1 MPMPDD
7 RRGRILREGL
17 SCVKLH
23 SPPVGAGGRGFR
35 LGKGEPVAVE
45 PETIRNVCL
54 IGHRDSGK
62 TSIAEGM
69 IGLASGQSGAAGGVF
84 DYTDE
89 ETERGMT
96 LGMSVANLEWKGRQ
110 VNVLDTPGDGGFVG
124 DAFVAQRVADCA
136 ILVVHAQDP
145 IQVVTE
151 RVWRRGEKEG
161 IPHVI
166 VVNHL
171 DRERTDFGAVVE
183 ELRGRFGQAVV
194 PLNLPVGS
202 ENDLQGIYGLLT
214 GTSFVDGEQRKEIPE
229 GMEDEAKTQLF
240 EAIAESDDTLLE
252 KYLEGEEITTEEAFD
267 GIRKGIAEGLI
278 IPVLAASAERM
289 IGIDRLLDV
298 IAGSAPSPSDLERWI
313 TEGGE
318 EISCDPEGPFA
329 AYAFKTYVD
338 PYAGRLSVL
347 RVVGGRCRSDEALTN
362 PRTDSSERLGGISH
376 LIGKEREPVDEAV
389 AGDII
394 AVAKLRDTATFDTLC
409 KPEKTMTF
417 EPVELPEPTSAFA
430 VGAKA
435 HGEEE
440 KVFDAIRRMVD
451 EDPSLKL
458 ERTEAT
464 GEDILAG
471 LAQMHVELALERIEH
486 RYGVEVEARPP
497 KVPFMETITGSAQAQ
512 GRYKK
517 QTGGRGQFGDA
528 RIELSPLP
536 RGSGFEFENGIVGGA
551 IPRQFIPAVEKGIIE
566 AMQEGALA
574 GCPIVDV
581 KVRLYDGAFH
591 SVDSSE
597 AAFKVAGSMAFKN
610 AFAQAH
616 PVLLEPYVKV
626 EILAPSE
633 LVGDIMGDLSGRR
646 GRPMGIEQ
654 RGERQV
660 VQAEV
665 PQVEMLTYAR
675 DLRSITGGRANF
687 HVEFGHYEEVPPNL
701 VNKVLAANETGVEE
715 KV

>member
-1 MPMPDD
+1 M
-7 RRGRILREGL
+7 
-17 SCVKLH
+17 
-23 SPPVGAGGRGFR
+23 
-35 LGKGEPVAVE
+35 AVE
-45 PETIRNVCL
+45 PALIRNVCL
-54 IGHRDSGK
+54 IGHRGSGK
-62 TSIAEGM
+62 TAIAEGM
-69 IGLASGQSGAAGGVF
+69 LGLALGRGGPLGHNVF
-84 DYTDE
+84 DYTEE

-96 LGMSVANLEWKGRQ
+96 LGLSVATLEWKGRQ
-110 VNVLDTPGDGGFVG
+110 VNVLDTPGDGGFIG

-136 ILVVHAQDP
+136 VLVVHAQDP

-151 RVWRRGEKEG
+151 RVWRRGEKED
-161 IPHVI
+161 IPHFI

-171 DRERTDFGAVVE
+171 DRERTDFGAVLE
-183 ELRGRFGQAVV
+183 QLRGRFGQAVV
-194 PLNLPVGS
+194 PLNLPVGH
-202 ENDLQGIYGLLT
+202 EGDLRGVYGLLS
-214 GTSFVDGEQRKEIPE
+214 GTAFVDGEQIEEIPE
-229 GMEDEAKTQLF
+229 GMEDEVDEAKTQLF

-252 KYLEGEEITTEEAFD
+252 KYLEGEEISTEEAFE

-289 IGIDRLLDV
+289 IGVDRLLDV
-298 IAGSAPSPSDLERWI
+298 VAGSAPSPADRSRWI
-313 TEGGE
+313 DEGGNE
-318 EISCDPEGPFA
+318 VPCDDEGPFS
-329 AYAFKTYVD
+329 AYVFKTYVD
-338 PYAGRLSVL
+338 PYAGRLSVM
-347 RVVGGRCRSDEALTN
+347 RVVSGRCRSDEALVN
-362 PRTDSSERLGGISH
+362 PRTGSSERLGGLSH
-376 LIGKEREPVDEAV
+376 LAGKDRTPVDEAV
-389 AGDII
+389 AGDIV
-394 AVAKLRDTATFDTLC
+394 AVTKLKDTSTFDTLC
-409 KPEKTMTF
+409 RPEKQVVY

-435 HGEEE
+435 RGEEE

-451 EDPSLKL
+451 EDPSLRL
-458 ERTEAT
+458 ERSEAT

-471 LAQMHVELALERIEH
+471 LAQMHVELALERIGK

-497 KVPFMETITGSAQAQ
+497 KVPFKETVMGSSHAQ

-528 RIELSPLP
+528 RIEISPLP
-536 RGSGFEFENGIVGGA
+536 RGSGFEFEDAIVGGA

-566 AMQEGALA
+566 AMREG
-574 GCPIVDV
+574 PISGYPVVDV
-581 KVRLYDGAFH
+581 KVRLHDGAFH

-597 AAFKVAGSMAFKN
+597 MAFNVAGSMAFKN
-610 AFAQAH
+610 AMEGAN

-626 EILAPSE
+626 EVLAPSE

-665 PQVEMLTYAR
+665 PQIEMLTYAR

-701 VNKVLAANETGVEE
+701 VDKVLAANEREEE
-715 KV
+715 KAAS

>member
-1 MPMPDD
+1 
-7 RRGRILREGL
+7 L
-17 SCVKLH
+17 
-23 SPPVGAGGRGFR
+23 GRGKEE
-35 LGKGEPVAVE
+35 LVAVE
-45 PETIRNVCL
+45 PELIRNVCL
-54 IGHRDSGK
+54 IGHRGSGK
-62 TSIAEGM
+62 TMIAETM
-69 IGLASGQSGAAGGVF
+69 LGLASGRSGPAGHHVL

-96 LGMSVANLEWKGRQ
+96 LGMSVATLEWKGRQ
-110 VNVLDTPGDGGFVG
+110 VNVLDTPGDGGFIA

-151 RVWRRGEKEG
+151 RVWRRGEREG

-171 DRERTDFGAVVE
+171 DRERTDFATVVE
-183 ELRGRFGQAVV
+183 QLRARFGQVVV
-194 PLNLPVGS
+194 PLNLPIGR
-202 ENDLQGIYGLLT
+202 ENDLRGVYGLLS
-214 GTSFVDGEQRKEIPE
+214 GTAFVDGEQKDEIPS
-229 GMEDEAKTQLF
+229 GMEGEVDEAKIQLF

-252 KYLEGEEITTEEAFD
+252 KYLEGEELSTEEAFE
-267 GIRKGIAEGLI
+267 GIRKGIADGVI
-278 IPVLAASAERM
+278 IPVLVASAERG
-289 IGIDRLLDV
+289 IGVDRLLDV
-298 IAGSAPSPSDLERWI
+298 IAGSAPSPADRSRWI
-313 TEGGE
+313 NEEGDE
-318 EISCDPEGPFA
+318 VPCDPDGPFA
-329 AYAFKTYVD
+329 AYVFKTYQD

-347 RVVGGRCRSDEALTN
+347 RVVSGRCRSDEALTN
-362 PRTDSSERLGGISH
+362 PRTGSSERLGGIAH
-376 LIGKEREPVDEAV
+376 LSGKERIAVDEAV

-394 AVAKLRDTATFDTLC
+394 AITKLKDTNTFDTLC
-409 KPEKTMTF
+409 RPDRPVAF

-435 HGEEE
+435 RGEEE
-440 KVFDAIRRMVD
+440 KVFDAIRRLTD
-451 EDPSLKL
+451 EDPSLRL
-458 ERTEAT
+458 ERSEAT

-471 LAQMHVELALERIEH
+471 LAQMHVELALERVSR
-486 RYGVEVEARPP
+486 RYGVEVASRAP
-497 KVPFMETITGSAQAQ
+497 KVPFKETITGTAQAQ

-528 RIELSPLP
+528 RIEVSPLP
-536 RGSGFEFENGIVGGA
+536 RGEGFEFEDAIVGGA
-551 IPRQFIPAVEKGIIE
+551 IPRQFIPAVEKGIVE
-566 AMQEGALA
+566 AMRQGSIA
-574 GCPIVDV
+574 GYPVVDV

-597 AAFKVAGSMAFKN
+597 MAFKVAGSMAFKN
-610 AFAQAH
+610 AVEQAR

-626 EILAPSE
+626 EVLAPTE
-633 LVGDIMGDLSGRR
+633 LVGDVMGDLSSRR

-665 PQVEMLTYAR
+665 PQIEMLTYAR

-687 HVEFGHYEEVPPNL
+687 HVEPGHYEGVAPNL
-701 VNKVLAANETGVEE
+701 VDRVLAANERGEE
-715 KV
+715 KAAS

>member
-1 MPMPDD
+1 
-7 RRGRILREGL
+7 
-17 SCVKLH
+17 
-23 SPPVGAGGRGFR
+23 
-35 LGKGEPVAVE
+35 VAVE

-54 IGHRDSGK
+54 IGHRGSGK

-69 IGLASGQSGAAGGVF
+69 IGLASRRSGPAGGVL

-110 VNVLDTPGDGGFVG
+110 VNVLDTPGDGGFIG
-124 DAFVAQRVADCA
+124 DAFIAQRVADCA

-151 RVWRRGEKEG
+151 RVWRRGEREG
-161 IPHVI
+161 IPHLI

-171 DRERTDFGAVVE
+171 DRERTDFGVVVGQ
-183 ELRGRFGQAVV
+183 LRARFGQSVV
-194 PLNLPVGS
+194 PLNLPIGH
-202 ENDLQGIYGLLT
+202 ENDLRGVYGLLS
-214 GTSFVDGEQRKEIPE
+214 GTAFVDGEQRVEIPE
-229 GMEDEAKTQLF
+229 GMEDEVDEAKTQLF

-252 KYLEGEEITTEEAFD
+252 KYLEGEEITTEEAFE
-267 GIRKGIAEGLI
+267 GIRQGIADGLI
-278 IPVLAASAERM
+278 IPVIAASAERM

-298 IAGSAPSPSDLERWI
+298 IAGSAPSPADRSRWVTQEGQEIPSD
-313 TEGGE
+313 
-318 EISCDPEGPFA
+318 SEGPFA

-347 RVVGGRCRSDEALTN
+347 RVVSGRCRSDEALTN
-362 PRTDSSERLGGISH
+362 PRTGSSERLGGISH
-376 LIGKEREPVDEAV
+376 LVGKERTSVDEAV
-389 AGDII
+389 AGDVV
-394 AVAKLRDTATFDTLC
+394 AVAKLKETATFDTLC
-409 KPEKTMTF
+409 KPEQPMSF
-417 EPVELPEPTSAFA
+417 EPVELPEPTAAFA

-435 HGEEE
+435 RGEEE
-440 KVFDAIRRMVD
+440 KVFEAIRRIVD

-458 ERTEAT
+458 ERSEAT

-471 LAQMHVELALERIEH
+471 LVQMHVELALERVQG

-536 RGSGFEFENGIVGGA
+536 RGGGFEFDNAIVGGA
-551 IPRQFIPAVEKGIIE
+551 IPRQFIPAVEKGIVE
-566 AMQEGALA
+566 AMGEGTIA
-574 GCPIVDV
+574 GYPVVDV

-597 AAFKVAGSMAFKN
+597 MAFKVAGSMAFKN
-610 AFAQAH
+610 AIEKAN

-626 EILAPSE
+626 EVLAPAE
-633 LVGDIMGDLSGRR
+633 LVGDVMGDLSSRR

-654 RGERQV
+654 RGERQLI
-660 VQAEV
+660 QAEV
-665 PQVEMLTYAR
+665 PQIEMLTYAR

-687 HVEFGHYEEVPPNL
+687 HVEPGHYEEVPPNL
-701 VNKVLAANETGVEE
+701 VDRVLAANEREAEKE
-715 KV
+715 KVG

>member
-1 MPMPDD
+1 M
-7 RRGRILREGL
+7 
-17 SCVKLH
+17 
-23 SPPVGAGGRGFR
+23 
-35 LGKGEPVAVE
+35 AVE
-45 PETIRNVCL
+45 TETIRNVCL
-54 IGHRDSGK
+54 IGHRGSGK

-69 IGLASGQSGAAGGVF
+69 IGLASGRSGPTSGVL
-84 DYTDE
+84 DYTEE

-96 LGMSVANLEWKGRQ
+96 LGMSVASLGWKGRQ

-124 DAFVAQRVADCA
+124 DAFIAQRVADCA

-171 DRERTDFGAVVE
+171 DRERTDFGAVVD
-183 ELRGRFGQAVV
+183 ELRERFGQAVV
-194 PLNLPVGS
+194 PLNLPIGR
-202 ENDLQGIYGLLT
+202 ENDLKGIYGLLS
-214 GTSFVDGEQRKEIPE
+214 GTSFVDGEQREEIPD
-229 GMEDEAKTQLF
+229 GMEDEVDAAKTQLF

-298 IAGSAPSPSDLERWI
+298 IAGSAPSPSDLERWRTPAAPGAKPVFI
-313 TEGGE
+313 TEEGE

-329 AYAFKTYVD
+329 AYVFKTYVD

-347 RVVGGRCRSDEALTN
+347 RIVSGRCRSDEALTN

-409 KPEKTMTF
+409 KPEKPMSF
-417 EPVELPEPTSAFA
+417 EPVELPESTAAFA

-435 HGEEE
+435 RGEEE

-464 GEDILAG
+464 GEDILSG

-497 KVPFMETITGSAQAQ
+497 KVPLMETITGSAQAQ

-566 AMQEGALA
+566 AMA
-574 GCPIVDV
+574 GGNIAGYPVVDV
-581 KVRLYDGAFH
+581 KVRLHDGAFH

-597 AAFKVAGSMAFKN
+597 NAFKVAGSMAFKN
-610 AFAQAH
+610 AVEKAH

-626 EILAPSE
+626 EVLTPSE
-633 LVGDIMGDLSGRR
+633 LVGDIMGDLSSRR
-646 GRPMGIEQ
+646 GRPMGVEQ
-654 RGERQV
+654 RGERQII
-660 VQAEV
+660 QAEV
-665 PQVEMLTYAR
+665 PQIEMLTYAR

-687 HVEFGHYEEVPPNL
+687 HVESGHYEEVPANL
-701 VNKVLAANETGVEE
+701 VEKVLAANEREEE
-715 KV
+715 KAAS

>member
-1 MPMPDD
+1 MRP
-7 RRGRILREGL
+7 GLRERPLCDKLHAPSAGMKGL
-17 SCVKLH
+17 S
-23 SPPVGAGGRGFR
+23 SR
-35 LGKGEPVAVE
+35 EEESVAVE
-45 PETIRNVCL
+45 TETIRNVCL
-54 IGHRDSGK
+54 IGHRGSGK

-69 IGLASGQSGAAGGVF
+69 IGLASGRSGPTSGVL

-124 DAFVAQRVADCA
+124 DAFIAQRVADCA

-183 ELRGRFGQAVV
+183 VLRGRFGQAVV
-194 PLNLPVGS
+194 PLNLPVGR
-202 ENDLQGIYGLLT
+202 ENDLAGIYGLLT
-214 GTSFVDGEQRKEIPE
+214 GTSFVDGEQRQEIPE
-229 GMEDEAKTQLF
+229 GMEDEVDTAKTQLF
-240 EAIAESDDTLLE
+240 EAIAENDDTLLE
-252 KYLEGEEITTEEAFD
+252 KYLEGEEITTEEAFE
-267 GIRKGIAEGLI
+267 GIRKGIAGGLI
-278 IPVLAASAERM
+278 IPVLAASSERM

-313 TEGGE
+313 SEDGE
-318 EISCDPEGPFA
+318 EIPCDPEGPFA
-329 AYAFKTYVD
+329 AYVFKTYVD

-347 RVVGGRCRSDEALTN
+347 RIVGGRCRSDEALTN
-362 PRTDSSERLGGISH
+362 PRTGSSERLGGISH
-376 LIGKEREPVDEAV
+376 LVGKEREPVDEAV

-409 KPEKTMTF
+409 KPEKPMSF
-417 EPVELPEPTSAFA
+417 EPVELPEPTAAFA

-435 HGEEE
+435 RGEEE

-464 GEDILAG
+464 GEDILSG

-536 RGSGFEFENGIVGGA
+536 RGSGFEFENA
-551 IPRQFIPAVEKGIIE
+551 I
-566 AMQEGALA
+566 A
-574 GCPIVDV
+574 GDPVVDV
-581 KVRLYDGAFH
+581 KVRLHDGAFH
-591 SVDSSE
+591 TVDSSE
-597 AAFKVAGSMAFKN
+597 NAFKVAGSMAFKN
-610 AFAQAH
+610 AIEKAH

-626 EILAPSE
+626 EVLTPSE
-633 LVGDIMGDLSGRR
+633 LVGDIMGDLSSRR
-646 GRPMGIEQ
+646 GRPMGVDQ
-654 RGERQV
+654 RGERQII
-660 VQAEV
+660 QAEV
-665 PQVEMLTYAR
+665 PQIEMLTYAR

-687 HVEFGHYEEVPPNL
+687 HVEAGHYEEVPPNL
-701 VNKVLAANETGVEE
+701 VEKVLAANQREEE
-715 KV
+715 KAAS

>member
-1 MPMPDD
+1 MV
-7 RRGRILREGL
+7 I
-17 SCVKLH
+17 
-23 SPPVGAGGRGFR
+23 
-35 LGKGEPVAVE
+35 E
-45 PETIRNVCL
+45 PESIRNVCL
-54 IGHRDSGK
+54 IGHRGSGK
-62 TSIAEGM
+62 TALGEAMLGVSSGRTGPQGNVLDFAE
-69 IGLASGQSGAAGGVF
+69 
-84 DYTDE
+84 E
-89 ETERGMT
+89 EIERGMT
-96 LGMSVANLEWKGRQ
+96 IGMGVAQFEWKGRQ
-110 VNVLDTPGDGGFVG
+110 INLLDTPGDGGFIA
-124 DAFVAQRVADCA
+124 DAFVAQRATDCA

-183 ELRGRFGQAVV
+183 QLRGRFGQSVV
-194 PLNLPVGS
+194 PLNLPIGS
-202 ENDLQGIYGLLT
+202 EDDLAGVYGLLS
-214 GTSFVDGEQRKEIPE
+214 GIAFRDGEQTAEVPA
-229 GMEDEAKTQLF
+229 GMEAEVDAAKTQLF

-252 KYLEGEEITTEEAFD
+252 KYLEGEEITTEEAFE

-278 IPVLAASAERM
+278 IPVLAVSAARM
-289 IGIDRLLDV
+289 IGMDRLLDV

-313 TEGGE
+313 TEEGE
-318 EISCDPEGPFA
+318 EISCDPEGTFA
-329 AYAFKTYVD
+329 AYVFKTYVD

-347 RVVGGRCRSDEALTN
+347 RIVGGRCRSDEALTN

-376 LIGKEREPVDEAV
+376 LVGKEREPVNEAV

-394 AVAKLRDTATFDTLC
+394 AVAKLRDTATFDTLS
-409 KPEKTMTF
+409 KPEKPVSF
-417 EPVELPEPTSAFA
+417 EPVERPEPTAAFA

-435 HGEEE
+435 RGEEE

-458 ERTEAT
+458 ERAEAT
-464 GEDILAG
+464 GEDILSG

-497 KVPFMETITGSAQAQ
+497 KVPLMETITGSAQAQ
-512 GRYKK
+512 GRFKK

-566 AMQEGALA
+566 AMTGGNIA
-574 GCPIVDV
+574 GYPVVDV
-581 KVRLYDGAFH
+581 KVRLHDGAFH

-597 AAFKVAGSMAFKN
+597 NAFKVAGSMAFKN
-610 AFAQAH
+610 AVEKAH

-626 EILAPSE
+626 EVLTPSE
-633 LVGDIMGDLSGRR
+633 LVGDIMGDLSSRR
-646 GRPMGIEQ
+646 GRPMGVEQ
-654 RGERQV
+654 RGERQII
-660 VQAEV
+660 QAEV
-665 PQVEMLTYAR
+665 PQIEMLTYAR

-687 HVEFGHYEEVPPNL
+687 HVEAGHYEEVPPNL
-701 VNKVLAANETGVEE
+701 VDKVLAANEREEE
-715 KV
+715 KEKVG

>member
-1 MPMPDD
+1 MK
-7 RRGRILREGL
+7 GL
-17 SCVKLH
+17 S
-23 SPPVGAGGRGFR
+23 S
-35 LGKGEPVAVE
+35 GEEESVAVE
-45 PETIRNVCL
+45 TETVRNVCL
-54 IGHRDSGK
+54 IGHRGSGK
-62 TSIAEGM
+62 TSMAEGM
-69 IGLASGQSGAAGGVF
+69 IGLASGRGGPTSGVL

-96 LGMSVANLEWKGRQ
+96 LGMSVAHLGWKGRQ

-124 DAFVAQRVADCA
+124 DAFIAQRVADCA

-161 IPHVI
+161 IPHII

-171 DRERTDFGAVVE
+171 DRERTDFGVVLD

-194 PLNLPVGS
+194 PLNLPIGR
-202 ENDLQGIYGLLT
+202 ENELRGIYGLLT
-214 GTSFVDGEQRKEIPE
+214 GTSFVDGEQRAEIPE
-229 GMEDEAKTQLF
+229 GMEEEVDAAKTQLF

-313 TEGGE
+313 TEEGE
-318 EISCDPEGPFA
+318 EVPCDADGPFA
-329 AYAFKTYVD
+329 AYVFKTYVD

-347 RVVGGRCRSDEALTN
+347 RIVGGRCRSDEALTN
-362 PRTDSSERLGGISH
+362 PRTGSSERLGGISH
-376 LIGKEREPVDEAV
+376 LVGKERDPVDEAV

-409 KPEKTMTF
+409 KPEKLLSF
-417 EPVELPEPTSAFA
+417 EPVELPEPTAAFA
-430 VGAKA
+430 VGARA
-435 HGEEE
+435 RGEEE

-497 KVPFMETITGSAQAQ
+497 KVPFMETITDSAQAQ

-536 RGSGFEFENGIVGGA
+536 RGSGFEFENAIVGGA

-566 AMQEGALA
+566 AMA
-574 GCPIVDV
+574 GGSIAGYPVVDV

-591 SVDSSE
+591 TVDSSE
-597 AAFKVAGSMAFKN
+597 NAFKVAGSMAFKN
-610 AFAQAH
+610 AVEKAH

-626 EILAPSE
+626 EILTPSE
-633 LVGDIMGDLSGRR
+633 LVGDVMGDLSSRR
-646 GRPMGIEQ
+646 GRPMGVEQ
-654 RGERQV
+654 RGERQII
-660 VQAEV
+660 QAEV
-665 PQVEMLTYAR
+665 PQIEMLTYAR

-687 HVEFGHYEEVPPNL
+687 HVEQGHYEEVPPNL
-701 VNKVLAANETGVEE
+701 VEKVLAANEREEE
-715 KV
+715 KEKVG

>member
-1 MPMPDD
+1 
-7 RRGRILREGL
+7 
-17 SCVKLH
+17 
-23 SPPVGAGGRGFR
+23 
-35 LGKGEPVAVE
+35 
-45 PETIRNVCL
+45 
-54 IGHRDSGK
+54 
-62 TSIAEGM
+62 
-69 IGLASGQSGAAGGVF
+69 
-84 DYTDE
+84 
-89 ETERGMT
+89 
-96 LGMSVANLEWKGRQ
+96 
-110 VNVLDTPGDGGFVG
+110 
-124 DAFVAQRVADCA
+124 
-136 ILVVHAQDP
+136 
-145 IQVVTE
+145 
-151 RVWRRGEKEG
+151 
-161 IPHVI
+161 
-166 VVNHL
+166 
-171 DRERTDFGAVVE
+171 
-183 ELRGRFGQAVV
+183 
-194 PLNLPVGS
+194 
-202 ENDLQGIYGLLT
+202 
-214 GTSFVDGEQRKEIPE
+214 
-229 GMEDEAKTQLF
+229 
-240 EAIAESDDTLLE
+240 
-252 KYLEGEEITTEEAFD
+252 
-267 GIRKGIAEGLI
+267 
-278 IPVLAASAERM
+278 M

-313 TEGGE
+313 TEEGE
-318 EISCDPEGPFA
+318 EIPCDPDGPFA
-329 AYAFKTYVD
+329 AYVFKTYVD

-347 RVVGGRCRSDEALTN
+347 RIVSGRCRSDEGLTN

-376 LIGKEREPVDEAV
+376 LVGKERETVDEAV

-394 AVAKLRDTATFDTLC
+394 AVAKLKDTNTFDTLS
-409 KPEKTMTF
+409 KPDRQMLF
-417 EPVELPEPTSAFA
+417 EPIELPEPTSAFA

-435 HGEEE
+435 RGEEE
-440 KVFDAIRRMVD
+440 KVFEAIRRIVD
-451 EDPSLKL
+451 EDPSLNL
-458 ERTEAT
+458 ERSEAT

-471 LAQMHVELALERIEH
+471 LTQMHVELALERIEH
-486 RYGVEVEARPP
+486 RYGVEVEVRPP
-497 KVPFMETITGSAQAQ
+497 KVPFMETITSSAQAQ

-536 RGSGFEFENGIVGGA
+536 RGAGFEFENAIVGGA

-610 AFAQAH
+610 AFAQAN

-687 HVEFGHYEEVPPNL
+687 HVEPGHYEAVPPNL
-701 VNKVLAANETGVEE
+701 VDRVLAANEREEE
-715 KV
+715 KEKVG